1 MKLFYHDPQEQ
12 GSALPDGSPE
22 GTERERGSN
31 QGSPRD
37 SEAVTGVEIDKPRLS
52 GVAEWRGVSVSVI
65 DKSHGSSVPTMVL
78 CE

>member
-31 QGSPRD
+31 RE
-37 SEAVTGVEIDKPRLS
+37 SEGVTGGEIDKLEFE
-52 GVAEWRGVSVSVI
+52 GVTEWRGVSVSVI